1 MNGIPPRFWHVT
13 DYAEHH
19 QENKVS
25 KKYSAPMLEIKGNE
39 LVVVNNKMAE

>member
-1 MNGIPPRFWHVT
+1 MNDIPPRFWHVT

>member
-1 MNGIPPRFWHVT
+1 MNDIPPRFWHVT

-25 KKYSAPMLEIKGNE
+25 KKFSAPMLEVKNGE
-39 LVVVNNKMAE
+39 LVIVNGKEIA